1 MNQKREKEIIIVS
14 GLPRSGTSMM
24 MQMLEAAGIE
34 IVSDHI
40 RKSDEDN
47 PRGYYELEEV
57 KNINNTSWI
66 DNCHGKAV
74 KVISALLQNLPSTKN
89 YKIIFME
96 RDLSEILASQKVM
109 LQRLKKKG
117 ADISDDEMI
126 LKFKQHLEQIKKW
139 LLNKENMDVL
149 YVNFRDVIDRTD
161 EVARKVI
168 NFLGT
173 DADIT
178 NMVRVVDRK
187 LYRQK
192 FRGIDIT

>member
-126 LKFKQHLEQIKKW
+126 
-139 LLNKENMDVL
+139 
-149 YVNFRDVIDRTD
+149 
-161 EVARKVI
+161 
-168 NFLGT
+168 
-173 DADIT
+173 
-178 NMVRVVDRK
+178 
-187 LYRQK
+187 
-192 FRGIDIT
+192 

>member
-1 MNQKREKEIIIVS
+1 MNKKRVKEIIIVS

-24 MQMLEAAGIE
+24 MQMLEAAGIA
-34 IVSDHI
+34 IVADHI

-47 PRGYYELEEV
+47 PKGYYELEEV

-96 RDLSEILASQKVM
+96 RDLNEILASQKAM
-109 LQRLKKKG
+109 LQRLKKNG

-178 NMVRVVDRK
+178 NMVQVVDER

-192 FRGIDIT
+192 FRGINIT